1 MVVKLAAAVTVCP
14 RTAALEDGLESLD
27 EPAVDCLV
35 IRHLNLVE
43 GHPSGVIW
51 LALCPALRV
60 RLIRGVGALDVLA
73 LRPGGKRIS
82 AVVLPALHHMAGE
95 TARIDLGR
103 RPCTMTLCER
113 VIA

>member
-1 MVVKLAAAVTVCP
+1 M
-14 RTAALEDGLESLD
+14 
-27 EPAVDCLV
+27 
-35 IRHLNLVE
+35 
-43 GHPSGVIW
+43 
-51 LALCPALRV
+51 
-60 RLIRGVGALDVLA
+60 LA